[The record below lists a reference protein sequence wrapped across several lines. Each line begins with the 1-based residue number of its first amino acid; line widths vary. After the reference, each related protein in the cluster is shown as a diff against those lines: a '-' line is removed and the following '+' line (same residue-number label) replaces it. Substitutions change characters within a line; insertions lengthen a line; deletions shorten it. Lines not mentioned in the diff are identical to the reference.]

1 MSASPSMVD
10 ELLAQLQGAPIQQ
23 MAQSLGQSEAQT
35 EQAVQAAVPMMLGAL
50 GNNAQ
55 SAGGASALF
64 EALQRDHGAA
74 GGAGAG
80 PDLGGLLGSLLGG
93 GGGGAQAGGLGGL
106 GGMLGSVLGGAMGG
120 GAAAGSAAASPAALD
135 GASILGHIFGGQQ
148 DQASANLGQA
158 TGLGSNAGNLLKM
171 LAPLVMSFL
180 AQRVMSGG
188 LNSSQLG
195 NALGQEKDQVQQQG
209 GLGGGLLGSL
219 LDQNGDG
226 KLDIS
231 DLMKIGGSLLGGKR

>member
-23 MAQSLGQSEAQT
+23 MAQNLGQSEAQT
-35 EQAVQAAVPMMLGAL
+35 QQAVQAAVPMMLGAL

-64 EALQRDHGAA
+64 EALQRDHAGAGA
-74 GGAGAG
+74 GAGAG

-93 GGGGAQAGGLGGL
+93 GGGGAQAGGLGG
-106 GGMLGSVLGGAMGG
+106 MLGSVLGGALGG
-120 GAAAGSAAASPAALD
+120 GAAAGAPASAPAALD

-148 DQASANLGQA
+148 DQATANLGQA

-195 NALGQEKDQVQQQG
+195 NALGEEKAQVQQQG

-226 KLDIS
+226 KLDVS